1 MLSDT
6 HTHHH
11 PQVLLIYFGSTL
23 RNLSDIVHGNV
34 HFGVAQ
40 KVILGVNAGMIV
52 VLILVLFFAG
62 RKAFK
67 TISNGYRENDQ
78 HAEDSTLILDSEETP
93 LLKEMDDQKEEDDED
108 NYEDDNPTNAGRFK
122 KGALTDR
129 EFSLEEYSL
138 SSPSSEKYPQK
149 NKATKPLLLPDV

>member
-1 MLSDT
+1 M
-6 HTHHH
+6 
-11 PQVLLIYFGSTL
+11 
-23 RNLSDIVHGNV
+23 HGNV

-67 TISNGYRENDQ
+67 TIRNGYRENDQ
-78 HAEDSTLILDSEETP
+78 HAEDSNLILDSEETP
-93 LLKEMDDQKEEDDED
+93 LLKEMDDQKEDEEDD
-108 NYEDDNPTNAGRFK
+108 YEGDNPTNAGRFK
-122 KGALTDR
+122 KGAPRDR

-138 SSPSSEKYPQK
+138 SSPSSEKNPQK